1 MDNKLYENIMMRIA
15 KVVKNAINESDEAVA
30 KHGTHRTYY
39 LNMDLNTPKA
49 GRTAPKMS
57 PKELQDKIT
66 EYFWKYGAD
75 EYDRRD
81 HKEGSKISAGR
92 FLYRM
97 VGNWK
102 DEKKIK
108 QNSKLPEMNIDLLK
122 IYHDTENCD
131 AVGDIRTT
139 KSGIP
144 YILGRMGGDWE
155 EPILFMV
162 YWDGKTFRGYIPE
175 RGNQYN
181 RDTKGAL
188 GNNEEADEAFIRK
201 QFKDEIENGTEYSK
215 IKKNIRCNKDACI
228 ADFEA
233 RIKRK

>member
-39 LNMDLNTPKA
+39 LNMDLNTPKP

-57 PKELQDKIT
+57 AKELQDKIT

-131 AVGDIRTT
+131 VVGDIRTT

>member
-1 MDNKLYENIMMRIA
+1 
-15 KVVKNAINESDEAVA
+15 
-30 KHGTHRTYY
+30 
-39 LNMDLNTPKA
+39 
-49 GRTAPKMS
+49 
-57 PKELQDKIT
+57 
-66 EYFWKYGAD
+66 
-75 EYDRRD
+75 
-81 HKEGSKISAGR
+81 
-92 FLYRM
+92 
-97 VGNWK
+97 
-102 DEKKIK
+102 
-108 QNSKLPEMNIDLLK
+108 
-122 IYHDTENCD
+122 
-131 AVGDIRTT
+131 
-139 KSGIP
+139 
-144 YILGRMGGDWE
+144 MGGDWE

-215 IKKNIRCNKDACI
+215 IKKNIRYNKDACI

>member
-1 MDNKLYENIMMRIA
+1 
-15 KVVKNAINESDEAVA
+15 
-30 KHGTHRTYY
+30 
-39 LNMDLNTPKA
+39 MDLNTPKP

-57 PKELQDKIT
+57 AKELQDKIT

-144 YILGRMGGDWE
+144 YILGQMGGDWE

-181 RDTKGAL
+181 RDTKGTVRVDNTHMVTTYLEMTATAL
-188 GNNEEADEAFIRK
+188 EAGNNEEADEAFIRK